1 MKKVLLVVVC
11 VMLAGCEYTVP
22 LVKTPEI
29 EIDKSVVGLWERSK
43 NNGQTERLLILP
55 LGKHEYMVSYPAGSK
70 DAMFARGCLWNGS
83 DIPLVQLDWFGT
95 AQAGLPDN
103 DRTFQFATY
112 TVEGDRV
119 SVRLLNADVVKKDI
133 KTSADLA
140 KSIITNRAKPD
151 LFKEAMVFTKVKK

>member
-1 MKKVLLVVVC
+1 MKKVLLVAVC

-29 EIDKSVVGLWERSK
+29 EIDKSVVGLWERSR
-43 NNGQTERLLILP
+43 NGGQTERLLILP

-70 DAMFARGCLWNGS
+70 DAMFARGCLWSGS

-112 TVEGDRV
+112 KVEGDRV

-133 KTSADLA
+133 TTSADLA
-140 KSIITNRAKPD
+140 KSIITNRAKPN